1 MHTPTRSADQ
11 PALPPFT
18 RWELGHLVDSW
29 AQSGRTLPVA
39 VVVSIFDD
47 LCEALA
53 GAPPGDDVVVSLDHV
68 VIDQT
73 GVARMTVRPR
83 EVVPAVSALLREAL
97 AAGRGDEAIPAAA
110 WPVLGQG
117 LADDPWVRPAGTDV
131 IQHQLREALGP
142 PAARDE
148 VVVCCAALASG
159 APRTSVSAPAPMP
172 SRLEARSA
180 EVAAPAAPTP
190 WEVPS
195 IVPMEV
201 ELGSIVPE
209 RAQLAARDPHD
220 ASTDVATPLEV
231 PSIVGPASELPAAAS
246 WRPRWGEDAQPP
258 PQLTRDRAPT
268 PAPPAA
274 SPAAPVASPAAPPP
288 LRRASVTSS
297 PRSTSVSAAPAVAAA
312 PTTTALRSPAPA
324 VASSVAP
331 APVDVPTAS
340 VVSAV
345 PSSSTVELSSAVEG
359 PRRAPAVEA
368 ATPGPRPSAPAVV
381 SSPRPDAAGA
391 SVPPRS
397 TPPVA
402 SASGAERS
410 AAADRLL
417 TPAPLVAPDRP
428 APAAARPGTDA
439 PAVSSTPPGARA
451 TVTAVLP
458 EDLDEPPSLL
468 PKPVVRHD
476 PPRRRAVSLPAAP
489 AARLGST
496 ASTPLE
502 DRTSAIQLPS
512 ESPLQRI
519 LIGSL
524 ALASAVLV
532 AWLLGLI

>member
-11 PALPPFT
+11 PLLPPFT

-68 VIDQT
+68 VIDQA

-117 LADDPWVRPAGTDV
+117 LAEDPWVRPAGTDV

-148 VVVCCAALASG
+148 VVDCCAALVSG

-172 SRLEARSA
+172 ERAVEARPRDAASA
-180 EVAAPAAPTP
+180 PPAQAPSVARAPANAAVAVEPVAPSVP

-201 ELGSIVPE
+201 ELGSIAPA
-209 RAQLAARDPHD
+209 RAELAARDPHD

-231 PSIVGPASELPAAAS
+231 PSVVGPASELPAASS
-246 WRPRWGEDAQPP
+246 WRPRWGEDAAPAP
-258 PQLTRDRAPT
+258 LLTRDRVSATPPLAPASTSTRAVVAAETPAAAPT
-268 PAPPAA
+268 SASGPVSTAAAPRPVAASVSPPALR
-274 SPAAPVASPAAPPP
+274 PV
-288 LRRASVTSS
+288 
-297 PRSTSVSAAPAVAAA
+297 SVSAAPRSTSSSAIPVAH
-312 PTTTALRSPAPA
+312 TPA
-324 VASSVAP
+324 VAIP
-331 APVDVPTAS
+331 APRS
-340 VVSAV
+340 VSA
-345 PSSSTVELSSAVEG
+345 SSAPV
-359 PRRAPAVEA
+359 PA
-368 ATPGPRPSAPAVV
+368 G
-381 SSPRPDAAGA
+381 
-391 SVPPRS
+391 
-397 TPPVA
+397 
-402 SASGAERS
+402 SASSS
-410 AAADRLL
+410 AAAERLL
-417 TPAPLVAPDRP
+417 APAPLVTSPRP
-428 APAAARPGTDA
+428 AGAPTPHSSAAPG
-439 PAVSSTPPGARA
+439 VSSTPPGTFA
-451 TVTAVLP
+451 TVSAVLP

-502 DRTSAIQLPS
+502 DRSSSIELPS

-519 LIGSL
+519 LIGTL
-524 ALASAVLV
+524 ALACAVLV

>member
-1 MHTPTRSADQ
+1 MHTRTRSADQ

-53 GAPPGDDVVVSLDHV
+53 GAPPGDDVEVSLDHV
-68 VIDQT
+68 VIDQA

-110 WPVLGQG
+110 WQVLGQG
-117 LADDPWVRPAGTDV
+117 LAADPWVRPAGTDV

-148 VVVCCAALASG
+148 VVDCCAALASG

-172 SRLEARSA
+172 ER
-180 EVAAPAAPTP
+180 VGAPASAAVVDSTSSTAP

-201 ELGSIVPE
+201 ELGSIAPE
-209 RAQLAARDPHD
+209 RAQVDARDPHD

-231 PSIVGPASELPAAAS
+231 PSIVGPASELPTTSS
-246 WRPRWGEDAQPP
+246 WRPRWGEDAQPAP
-258 PQLTRDRAPT
+258 LLTRDRAAA
-268 PAPPAA
+268 PAPSTALSPDTAPHASAVATSASEPAA
-274 SPAAPVASPAAPPP
+274 RRADPGAVVASAPQASAPTASPPP
-288 LRRASVTSS
+288 LRKASVSLPSRSS
-297 PRSTSVSAAPAVAAA
+297 TAGPTAAGPTAVASASAAPTAAASTAAA
-312 PTTTALRSPAPA
+312 PTAAAPTAAAPTAAAPTAAAPA
-324 VASSVAP
+324 SAAAERLLASAPRVAP
-331 APVDVPTAS
+331 AA
-340 VVSAV
+340 
-345 PSSSTVELSSAVEG
+345 L
-359 PRRAPAVEA
+359 
-368 ATPGPRPSAPAVV
+368 
-381 SSPRPDAAGA
+381 

-397 TPPVA
+397 SGA
-402 SASGAERS
+402 SASEVS
-410 AAADRLL
+410 AGPTLSA
-417 TPAPLVAPDRP
+417 
-428 APAAARPGTDA
+428 
-439 PAVSSTPPGARA
+439 SSTPPGAHA
-451 TVTAVLP
+451 TVSAVLP
-458 EDLDEPPSLL
+458 EDLDDPPSLL

-489 AARLGST
+489 AARLGPT

-502 DRTSAIQLPS
+502 DRSSSIQLPS

-519 LIGSL
+519 LIGTL